1 MKVRIAIVGCGGIAN
16 AHINAYHANQEQ
28 CEVVACA
35 DTVSDAAQAFGAKHG
50 IPAFSDVATMLDTIK
65 PDAISIC
72 TPPIGHLPVTILAAE
87 RGMHILCEKPLAR
100 NTAEAQEMV
109 ALVKRHGILFM
120 NGLCHRFHGP
130 INQAKDLFASGTLGK
145 LIHFYNRFAS
155 RFDDVEKRWFVDPEI
170 SGGGVL
176 YDTAVHSVD
185 IFRYV
190 VGEVSTIQAQMSTTL
205 PIRSEDSAALLLGSV
220 DGVSGDIACSW
231 ITPPPEWIIRLY
243 GTDGTAEIDYSAE
256 PNLRYRLA
264 KGDWISVAYAGP
276 DRFTLEIRHFL
287 ECVQNGK
294 TPCISVEEGART
306 IELIQAAYASTGIS
320 RTGLK

>member
-1 MKVRIAIVGCGGIAN
+1 MAQVRIAIVGCGGIAN
-16 AHINAYHANQEQ
+16 AHANAYHANQEQ

-35 DTVSDAAQAFGAKHG
+35 DTVAAAAQAFGAKYG
-50 IPAFSDVATMLDTIK
+50 LQAFSDVADMLETTR

-72 TPPIGHLPVTILAAE
+72 TPPIGHLPITRQAAE
-87 RGMHILCEKPLAR
+87 RGIHILCEKPLAR
-100 NTAEAQEMV
+100 NVAEAQDMIAV
-109 ALVKRHGILFM
+109 VRHQGVLFM

-130 INQAKDLFASGTLGK
+130 INQAKDLLTSGKLGK

-155 RFDDVEKRWFVDPEI
+155 RFEGVEKRWFVDPEI

-176 YDTAVHSVD
+176 YDTAVHSLD

-205 PIRSEDSAALLLGSV
+205 PIQSEDSAALLLRSV

-231 ITPPPEWIIRLY
+231 VTPPPEWIIRLY
-243 GTDGTAEIDYSAE
+243 GTEGIAEIDYSAE
-256 PNLRYRLA
+256 PNLRYRLV
-264 KGDWISVAYAGP
+264 KGDWVSVDYTGP

-287 ECVQNGK
+287 ECVQTGK
-294 TPCISVEEGART
+294 SPSISVEEGART
-306 IELIQAAYASTGIS
+306 IELIDAAYRSAGIS
-320 RTGLK
+320 RTA